1 MYRSI
6 PLTVNSSQHFCC
18 QRLNPFSKPYQ
29 RNLYWTK
36 NLADD
41 KTSEE
46 VCITC
51 KLDDEIKDEVT
62 GMSSCWWK
70 DFIIQRTGDDD
81 ETYVFFV
88 NCRGPG
94 IPKTFVTK
102 IEIKDDATEM
112 TNHLNTLRIVFI
124 HFTSNFDDRLCHQHP
139 SPTLL
144 WYF

>member
-1 MYRSI
+1 ME
-6 PLTVNSSQHFCC
+6 PFDC
-18 QRLNPFSKPYQ
+18 QRLNPLSKPYQ

-70 DFIIQRTGDDD
+70 DFIIQRTGDGD

-94 IPKTFVTK
+94 IPKTLVTK
-102 IEIKDDATEM
+102 IEIKDDAVEM
-112 TNHLNTLRIVFI
+112 ANHLNTLRIVFI
-124 HFTSNFDDRLCHQHP
+124 GFMLLTTVGDKTAVIIFDVKNFIK
-139 SPTLL
+139 TI
-144 WYF
+144 